1 MTKRYGTI
9 KRGSIKFEIGSL
21 QDKFLHANR
30 LRHSHVTE
38 KNGKKSIKRF

>member
-9 KRGSIKFEIGSL
+9 KHGSIKFEIGSR
-21 QDKFLHANR
+21 QDKFLHSKD
-30 LRHSHVTE
+30 LPHSHVKE